1 MDSLSTSFDNLYF
14 PAITVCNMN
23 FMQRSVLEKY
33 DIQNDT
39 LMDVFDRMI
48 NSGSATNFTAEEM
61 DMFDEIERTT
71 NGSDKLKMEG
81 HPKQYFWKKEEI
93 RRVQILL
100 N

>member
-1 MDSLSTSFDNLYF
+1 
-14 PAITVCNMN
+14 
-23 FMQRSVLEKY
+23 
-33 DIQNDT
+33 
-39 LMDVFDRMI
+39 MDVFDRMI

-81 HPKQYFWKKEEI
+81 HPKCHHMFLQYFWKKEEI